1 VSWRVPATLK
11 LTLPLILLGFAAA
24 LSAVN
29 LVHHVPLAEQAT
41 EQASRKR
48 VAQDMSRLQSTL
60 EYLLLK
66 GDLAAAQHEIA
77 ALAHSHDIIV
87 AALTDD
93 SDRVIASTRRAWLGR
108 PVLDVLPNFD
118 VDKARGAIRERRVR
132 WVVEENKDVLVCYA
146 GILMGREQE
155 QLRPSRSGNLFLAY
169 DLARAK
175 AEARALVIRQ
185 SLYWSGWVVAL
196 ALVLWLVFHFLLT
209 RRTARLVHAAEQF
222 ANGNLAARSGLHG
235 NDELGRLGRAF
246 DSMALSLSSDIEQRQ
261 RADEALRASQASYRE
276 IYDAAEDA
284 IFLHD
289 MDTGAILDV
298 NPKAS
303 ATLGYTRD
311 EFLRL
316 DIGELGTGEEPFT
329 RDSAMALL
337 ARAAAG
343 EQLHV
348 EWYAKTKDGRFRWHD
363 VSVKRVTIGGQARI
377 LSLGRD
383 ITEKKHAAQE
393 LARQREA
400 VYQREK
406 LAALGS
412 LLAGVAHELNN
423 PLSVVVARAV
433 LLEEQGD
440 PAARAVAVKIRIA
453 AERCARIVRTFL
465 GMARQQ
471 RPERGPVAIN
481 DVVTAALDIT
491 AYSVRTSN
499 IDVALDLA
507 ADIPLILAD
516 ADQLHQVILNLIVNA
531 QQALQ
536 ERPAPRRIL
545 ATSRFDAASA
555 QVHASVADNG
565 PGIPEHLRA
574 RVFEPYFTT
583 KPTGI
588 GTGVGLAVS
597 LAIVEAHGGT
607 LTVDCPADGGTVFNV
622 ALPVVCVDA
631 AGADAAPATV
641 PRMSTDR
648 RKILIVDDEA
658 DIRETLAQILI
669 AVGHRVATAGSG
681 RDALDRLAGEHYD
694 VILTD
699 MRMPDLDGRAL
710 YQEIERR
717 GPRRTARV
725 VFVTG
730 DTLSPSLREFVERS
744 DRPVI
749 EKPFMPSDVRRIVAE
764 LVTLGERS
772 ARF

>member
-1 VSWRVPATLK
+1 MGL
-11 LTLPLILLGFAAA
+11 
-24 LSAVN
+24 
-29 LVHHVPLAEQAT
+29 
-41 EQASRKR
+41 
-48 VAQDMSRLQSTL
+48 D
-60 EYLLLK
+60 
-66 GDLAAAQHEIA
+66 AAQVVGRHVREVLGEAMYA
-77 ALAHSHDIIV
+77 AYLPV
-87 AALTDD
+87 A
-93 SDRVIASTRRAWLGR
+93 
-108 PVLDVLPNFD
+108 
-118 VDKARGAIRERRVR
+118 ER
-132 WVVEENKDVLVCYA
+132 
-146 GILMGREQE
+146 
-155 QLRPSRSGNLFLAY
+155 LF
-169 DLARAK
+169 
-175 AEARALVIRQ
+175 
-185 SLYWSGWVVAL
+185 G
-196 ALVLWLVFHFLLT
+196 
-209 RRTARLVHAAEQF
+209 
-222 ANGNLAARSGLHG
+222 G
-235 NDELGRLGRAF
+235 
-246 DSMALSLSSDIEQRQ
+246 
-261 RADEALRASQASYRE
+261 EALRWEGWMDYRGRGARYYE
-276 IYDAAEDA
+276 QFLLPFARNGGAVEA
-284 IFLHD
+284 IITF
-289 MDTGAILDV
+289 
-298 NPKAS
+298 
-303 ATLGYTRD
+303 
-311 EFLRL
+311 
-316 DIGELGTGEEPFT
+316 
-329 RDSAMALL
+329 
-337 ARAAAG
+337 
-343 EQLHV
+343 
-348 EWYAKTKDGRFRWHD
+348 
-363 VSVKRVTIGGQARI
+363 
-377 LSLGRD
+377 GRD
-383 ITEKKHAAQE
+383 VTELK
-393 LARQREA
+393 QREEELSSKLDELQA
-400 VYQREK
+400 TQALKAAIVDHA
-406 LAALGS
+406 LAALVSTDAEGRIVEFNPAAEAMFGRKRADVLWRLVGEVIIPDRHRAAHDAGMARMAQGGPPRIMGKRVEMSALRADGSEFPVEMVLWRTEVAGTAYYTASMVDLAERQNAAREIERQRDALRQSEKLTAMGS

-423 PLSVVVARAV
+423 PLAIVLGRAA
-433 LLEEQGD
+433 LLEEKAAGQSAIEGD
-440 PAARAVAVKIRIA
+440 ARRIREA

-717 GPRRTARV
+717 WPRRTARV